1 MRLVTVGTGT
11 VVPDASRA
19 SSCHWVED
27 GDTRIIVDCGAGA
40 LQGLARCK
48 LPWAATDHLIISHF
62 HADHIAEVPSLIF
75 ALRHALEVPRTAPLG
90 VWGPAGTERVFA
102 AWASAFGSWIVAPG
116 FDLKLH
122 EVGPGTRL
130 PIGGMSAR
138 FAGTRHTEESLA
150 VRLECG
156 DSTLGYT
163 GDTGPSAELADFFR
177 DVTLLLAE
185 CSLPDELAQDNH
197 LTPTGLAQLAQ
208 GAAVKRLAVTH
219 VYPQLQR
226 LDVPQLLRDA
236 GFSGEIVMA
245 YDGLELE
252 V

>member
-27 GDTRIIVDCGAGA
+27 GGTRVILDCGAGA

-48 LPWAATDHLIISHF
+48 LPWDAADHLIISHF
-62 HADHIAEVPSLIF
+62 HADHIAEVPALIF

-90 VWGPAGTERVFA
+90 VWGPIGLERVFA
-102 AWASAFGSWIVAPG
+102 AWGSAFGSWIVAPG
-116 FDLKLH
+116 FELNLH
-122 EVGPGTRL
+122 EVRPGSRL
-130 PIGGMSAR
+130 PIGAFGAR
-138 FAGTRHTEESLA
+138 FASTRHTAESLA

-156 DSTLGYT
+156 GRALGYT
-163 GDTGPSAELADFFR
+163 GDTGPTPELTDFFR
-177 DVTLLLAE
+177 DVDLLLAE

-197 LTPTGLAQLAQ
+197 LTPAGLAELAS
-208 GAAVKRLAVTH
+208 GSAAKRLAVTH

-226 LDVPQLLRDA
+226 LDVPGLIRDA
-236 GFSGEIVMA
+236 GFNGEIVMA